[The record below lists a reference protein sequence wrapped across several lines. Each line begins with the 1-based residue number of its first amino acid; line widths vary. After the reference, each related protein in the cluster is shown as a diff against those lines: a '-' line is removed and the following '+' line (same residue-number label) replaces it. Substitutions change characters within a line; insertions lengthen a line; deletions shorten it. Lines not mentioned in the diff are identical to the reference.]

1 MPIIALTHSPY
12 PVAKDETQDIRN
24 QRTLLWEGFHNQVA
38 SMSTRGIN
46 IIVPNSNHY
55 IQYDHPQVVIDA
67 INQAVSIARGQ

>member
-1 MPIIALTHSPY
+1 MTRR
-12 PVAKDETQDIRN
+12 DETEDMAN
-24 QRTLLWEGFHNQVA
+24 PNTLLWEGFPHQVA

-67 INQAVSIARGQ
+67 VDQTVSIARGQ